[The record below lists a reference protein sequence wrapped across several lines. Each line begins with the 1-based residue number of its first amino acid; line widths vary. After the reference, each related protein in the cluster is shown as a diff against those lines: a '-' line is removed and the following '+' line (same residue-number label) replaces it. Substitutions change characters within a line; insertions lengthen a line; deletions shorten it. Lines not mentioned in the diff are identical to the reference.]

1 MAALGRFRRQM
12 KTAQDSFRLAITL
25 KPVIVRI
32 LGEGQLDVPASA
44 LDALNALDGA
54 LQDAC
59 SANDAEAFDYALGEL
74 LAKVREVGTVR
85 PDEVVQPSELVL
97 PSADASLAEVKEL
110 LSEEGLI
117 PG

>member
-1 MAALGRFRRQM
+1 M
-12 KTAQDSFRLAITL
+12 TTL
-25 KPVIVRI
+25 RPVIVRI

-44 LDALNALDGA
+44 LDALNALDRA
-54 LQDAC
+54 LEEAC
-59 SANDAEAFDYALGEL
+59 DANDAEAFDQALGEL
-74 LAKVREVGTVR
+74 LAKVREAGTSL
-85 PDEVVQPSELVL
+85 PDDDLKPSELVL